1 MVGAFYP
8 LSRNHNAN
16 GFRRQ
21 DPAAWDPEFAEA
33 VRKIYIERYRLLP
46 YLYTLTYKSSTEGET
61 VARPLFFEFPDD
73 HNTYQI
79 DEQFMWGA
87 KFLISPAVTESNQVK
102 SGSYSEL
109 NSRVLAKHDPNKR
122 HTYRPVPLGTTTL
135 LVSGQSRVT
144 TCLILSWTKLIFMF
158 EMVAFYLY
166 RSLT

>member
-102 SGSYSEL
+102 SG
-109 NSRVLAKHDPNKR
+109 VLSIK
-122 HTYRPVPLGTTTL
+122 
-135 LVSGQSRVT
+135 
-144 TCLILSWTKLIFMF
+144 F
-158 EMVAFYLY
+158 
-166 RSLT
+166 